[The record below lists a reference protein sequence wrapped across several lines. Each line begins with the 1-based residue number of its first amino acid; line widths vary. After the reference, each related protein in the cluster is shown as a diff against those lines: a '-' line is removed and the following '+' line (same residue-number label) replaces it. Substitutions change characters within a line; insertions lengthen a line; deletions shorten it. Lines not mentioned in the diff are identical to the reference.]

1 MRAERIE
8 MKLNE
13 IIRTKRKEQNLTQ
26 EEAAKR
32 LGVSASAFNKW
43 EKGNACPDIA
53 VLPALA
59 RLLKTDLNTLFSFRE
74 ELTEQEIGLFCEELS
89 NTIRQ
94 KGFEIGYAAAMEKL
108 QEYPDCGP
116 LISMTASTLDGALF
130 IFAPA
135 LRDSYSEQLEQLYE
149 RAALCE
155 DMATRDF
162 ANYMLAG
169 RCMQRGD
176 YDRAEELLNRLTDK
190 PAVDKN
196 HMKANLFV
204 KLGRLDEA
212 AQMLE
217 GKLMAAASDVQ
228 SALLALM
235 TLALKENDMEAAGYL
250 AEVSQKSACLLE
262 SWKYN
267 SYVAAFELA
276 AAKKDGDTCMEM
288 LSGMADAMQKPW
300 LFSQSRLYRHI
311 PQKKSDFSEMLPGLL
326 ASIKSDEDMD
336 FLRSRADFNRLLAQ
350 HPPA

>member
-1 MRAERIE
+1 
-8 MKLNE
+8 
-13 IIRTKRKEQNLTQ
+13 
-26 EEAAKR
+26 
-32 LGVSASAFNKW
+32 
-43 EKGNACPDIA
+43 
-53 VLPALA
+53 
-59 RLLKTDLNTLFSFRE
+59 
-74 ELTEQEIGLFCEELS
+74 
-89 NTIRQ
+89 
-94 KGFEIGYAAAMEKL
+94 
-108 QEYPDCGP
+108 
-116 LISMTASTLDGALF
+116 
-130 IFAPA
+130 
-135 LRDSYSEQLEQLYE
+135 
-149 RAALCE
+149 
-155 DMATRDF
+155 
-162 ANYMLAG
+162 
-169 RCMQRGD
+169 
-176 YDRAEELLNRLTDK
+176 
-190 PAVDKN
+190 
-196 HMKANLFV
+196 MKANLFV